1 MLEHINVQHQLDF
14 QQVTSYTSQH
24 LLNLSLGGSAAV
36 AQQDAWGSDLPW
48 EGTSLG
54 VILEHAHGRYSQHY
68 SLGDRSNAATNY
80 QSIVATCYSKTLTI
94 FVRKNADKRI
104 KTRQEKLEDG
114 EQKNNW
120 VKFSVFLQSTTWG
133 WKLAWKSQSSVDPS
147 MPNFISITAVCHP
160 CKAKN
165 LKIVPL
171 QIPTP
176 ALHAILSVIKLHW
189 TMRKTSSSTTHTHTP
204 V

>member
-24 LLNLSLGGSAAV
+24 LLNLSLGGSATV
-36 AQQDAWGSDLPW
+36 AQQDASGSDLPW
-48 EGTSLG
+48 EGKPLG

-68 SLGDRSNAATNY
+68 SLGHSSNAATNY

-114 EQKNNW
+114 EQKSNKLGKIFSFFAKHNLR
-120 VKFSVFLQSTTWG
+120 VKVCVEESIFS
-133 WKLAWKSQSSVDPS
+133 
-147 MPNFISITAVCHP
+147 
-160 CKAKN
+160 
-165 LKIVPL
+165 
-171 QIPTP
+171 
-176 ALHAILSVIKLHW
+176 
-189 TMRKTSSSTTHTHTP
+189 
-204 V
+204 

>member
-24 LLNLSLGGSAAV
+24 LLNLSLGGSATV
-36 AQQDAWGSDLPW
+36 AQQDASGSDLPW
-48 EGTSLG
+48 EGTPLG

-94 FVRKNADKRI
+94 FVRKNADKSI

-114 EQKNNW
+114 EQKNNKLGKIFSFFAKHNLR
-120 VKFSVFLQSTTWG
+120 VKVGVEESIFSWPVHAKFHLHHC
-133 WKLAWKSQSSVDPS
+133 SVS
-147 MPNFISITAVCHP
+147 
-160 CKAKN
+160 
-165 LKIVPL
+165 PL
-171 QIPTP
+171 
-176 ALHAILSVIKLHW
+176 
-189 TMRKTSSSTTHTHTP
+189 
-204 V
+204 